1 MGNSTTTIVI
11 KHALLP
17 MEITRQPK
25 LHPFHSIVCSS
36 SAPIRRRII
45 KTSLQLEHRNLRRLT
60 SRVVDLTRRKQLHQI
75 FDEIE
80 IAKRRY
86 GKLNTIVMN
95 AVIEACVRCGEIES
109 AFKVFDEMSRPGSCG
124 VDAVTYGTLL
134 KGLGEA
140 GRIDEAFQLLESVER
155 GSVFG
160 RPKLSL
166 PVILGLLNALI
177 KAGDLFRANGL
188 LARYGFLLRESG
200 SPSIMLYNLLMKGYI
215 SMGFPQG
222 ALALQ
227 EEILRLGVEPDRVT
241 YNTLISACLKAEKLD
256 VAMSFFKE
264 MKDRAWE
271 YSHED
276 LYPDVVTYTTLLQ
289 GFGNANDL
297 PSVQKI
303 VLEMKLRQDLFIDRT
318 AFTSM
323 VDALLSCGSIKGAL
337 CIFGEVLK
345 RAGGNP
351 GLRPKPHL
359 FLSLM
364 RAFASFGDYRMVKKL
379 HKRLWPDSAGR
390 ITIAVQE
397 EADHLLMEASLN
409 CGQVDS
415 AIEELLNIITRW
427 KGISWT
433 SRGGMVAVRIE
444 ALLGLEK
451 SIFSPYIL
459 PLVSPYD
466 PIEGIMLPFEA
477 SRPLL
482 GTLDLKKVVMR
493 FYRDSVVPIIDDW
506 GRCVGL
512 LHRED
517 CSELNAPLITMMRSP
532 LACVTPTT
540 SIGRVVDLILEK
552 RYEMV
557 VVIKHG
563 NSCGSAS
570 HSGRAVGV
578 FGVEQLFKL
587 LIKPASHLPRQVVS
601 ACRRQPRR
609 E

>member
-200 SPSIMLYNLLMKGYI
+200 SPSIMLYNLL
-215 SMGFPQG
+215 
-222 ALALQ
+222 
-227 EEILRLGVEPDRVT
+227 
-241 YNTLISACLKAEKLD
+241 
-256 VAMSFFKE
+256 